1 MKHSHNSFIAL
12 AVAFVAAVVLAL
24 PVTALA
30 GEAGQFTASAPQSVS
45 YNGQEHHFKSTVKDK
60 NGKELV
66 EGTDFVRRYY
76 YTDQRSWNPSSE
88 TEWKDSDDG
97 MTAAGFVWEN
107 IHGIGKYEDYADN
120 SIRHS
125 VWTQYQLKVPNV
137 TMQEGE
143 EKPSLAAD
151 LNVLSGNPNN
161 PLNLSDF
168 ILSCDAAEKANYAP
182 GEYDI
187 TVATDPEKIPAPYTS
202 NTAKNRTGIGSLDY
216 EGYHYYQLVG
226 DDTSGFVQVQVI
238 PGKLTITPAYTQ
250 VNVTVAWKDSSNK
263 DGIRPSAEDFAKYL
277 TLTADGEP
285 TDAQAVIVENGDTY
299 NVVFDNVRK
308 YAYDENG
315 VRHEIAYQVTQTN
328 IDGYTTDNATVG
340 NEGTITNTHEIAA
353 APAEKPST
361 EKPAAKKTSRK
372 ALPQTGDQSA
382 NALAIVTLGAT
393 ALGAAI
399 VMKKRNEL

>member
-1 MKHSHNSFIAL
+1 MKHSHSRFIAL

-30 GEAGQFTASAPQSVS
+30 GEAGQFKASGPKSE
-45 YNGQEHHFKSTVKDK
+45 YYTGQEHHFKSTVKDK
-60 NGKELV
+60 NNNTLEEGK
-66 EGTDFVRRYY
+66 DFIRRYY
-76 YTDQRSWNPSSE
+76 YTDSRRWNPSST

-107 IHGIGKYEDYADN
+107 IHGIGEYEDYADN

-125 VWTQYQLKVPNV
+125 IWTQYQLKVPNV
-137 TMQEGE
+137 TMEEGE
-143 EKPSLAAD
+143 DIPSLTAD
-151 LNVLSGNPNN
+151 LNVLTGNPNN
-161 PLNLSDF
+161 PLSLSNF
-168 ILSCDAAEKANYAP
+168 ALSCDAAKKANYAP
-182 GEYDI
+182 GKYDI
-187 TVATDPEKIPAPYTS
+187 TVATDTEKIPEPYTS
-202 NTAKNRTGIGSLDY
+202 NSTETRTGIGSFDY

-226 DDTSGFVQVQVI
+226 DDTSGYVQVQVI
-238 PGKLTITPAYTQ
+238 PGKLTINEAHTN
-250 VNVTVAWKDSSNK
+250 VVVTVAWKDSSNK

-285 TDAQAVIVENGDTY
+285 TDAQAVVVENGDTY

-308 YAYDENG
+308 YAYNKEG
-315 VRHEIAYQVTQTN
+315 VRHEIAYQVTQAN
-328 IDGYTTDNATVG
+328 IDGYTTDNPTVNNG
-340 NEGTITNTHEIAA
+340 EVITNTHEIA

-372 ALPQTGDQSA
+372 AVPQTGDQSA
-382 NALAIVTLGAT
+382 NALAVVALGAT
-393 ALGAAI
+393 ALGAAV

>member
-1 MKHSHNSFIAL
+1 MKHSHNRIIAL

-30 GEAGQFTASAPQSVS
+30 GETGQFTASAPQSVS

-168 ILSCDAAEKANYAP
+168 ILSCDDAEKANYAP
-182 GEYDI
+182 GEYNI

-202 NTAKNRTGIGSLDY
+202 NSTQTRTGIGSLDY
-216 EGYHYYQLVG
+216 EGYHYYRLVG

-285 TDAQAVIVENGDTY
+285 IDAQAVIVENGDTY

-308 YAYDENG
+308 YAYNKEG
-315 VRHEIAYQVTQTN
+315 VRHEIAYQVTQAN

-382 NALAIVTLGAT
+382 NALAVVALGAT
-393 ALGAAI
+393 ALGAAV

>member
-1 MKHSHNSFIAL
+1 
-12 AVAFVAAVVLAL
+12 
-24 PVTALA
+24 
-30 GEAGQFTASAPQSVS
+30 
-45 YNGQEHHFKSTVKDK
+45 
-60 NGKELV
+60 
-66 EGTDFVRRYY
+66 
-76 YTDQRSWNPSSE
+76 
-88 TEWKDSDDG
+88 
-97 MTAAGFVWEN
+97 MT
-107 IHGIGKYEDYADN
+107 I
-120 SIRHS
+120 
-125 VWTQYQLKVPNV
+125 
-137 TMQEGE
+137 QEGE

-226 DDTSGFVQVQVI
+226 DDTSGYVQVQVI
-238 PGKLTITPAYTQ
+238 PGTLTITPAYTQ

-263 DGIRPSAEDFAKYL
+263 DG

-315 VRHEIAYQVTQTN
+315 VRHEIAYQVTQAN

-361 EKPAAKKTSRK
+361 EKPAAKKT
-372 ALPQTGDQSA
+372 T
-382 NALAIVTLGAT
+382 T
-393 ALGAAI
+393 
-399 VMKKRNEL
+399 KKEK

>member
-1 MKHSHNSFIAL
+1 
-12 AVAFVAAVVLAL
+12 
-24 PVTALA
+24 
-30 GEAGQFTASAPQSVS
+30 
-45 YNGQEHHFKSTVKDK
+45 
-60 NGKELV
+60 
-66 EGTDFVRRYY
+66 
-76 YTDQRSWNPSSE
+76 
-88 TEWKDSDDG
+88 

-125 VWTQYQLKVPNV
+125 VWTQYQLKVPNA

-143 EKPSLAAD
+143 EMPSLAAD

-202 NTAKNRTGIGSLDY
+202 TLTRTGIGSFDY

-226 DDTSGFVQVQVI
+226 DDTSGYVQVQVI
-238 PGKLTITPAYTQ
+238 PGKLTITPACTQ

-308 YAYDENG
+308 YAYNKEG
-315 VRHEIAYQVTQTN
+315 VRHEIAYQVTQAN

-340 NEGTITNTHEIAA
+340 NEGTITNTHEIAV

-372 ALPQTGDQSA
+372 AVPQTGDQSA
-382 NALAIVTLGAT
+382 NVLAVVALGAT
-393 ALGAAI
+393 VLGAAV

>member
-1 MKHSHNSFIAL
+1 MEGFRRWNDCRRLRVGEHSRHRQVRGLRRQLNSPQRL
-12 AVAFVAAVVLAL
+12 DAVSAQSPERDHTGGRGKAL
-24 PVTALA
+24 PRRR
-30 GEAGQFTASAPQSVS
+30 PQ
-45 YNGQEHHFKSTVKDK
+45 
-60 NGKELV
+60 
-66 EGTDFVRRYY
+66 R
-76 YTDQRSWNPSSE
+76 
-88 TEWKDSDDG
+88 
-97 MTAAGFVWEN
+97 
-107 IHGIGKYEDYADN
+107 
-120 SIRHS
+120 
-125 VWTQYQLKVPNV
+125 
-137 TMQEGE
+137 
-143 EKPSLAAD
+143 
-151 LNVLSGNPNN
+151 
-161 PLNLSDF
+161 
-168 ILSCDAAEKANYAP
+168 AERQPQQPPQPFNYAP

-226 DDTSGFVQVQVI
+226 DDTSGYVQVQVI
-238 PGKLTITPAYTQ
+238 PGTLTITPAYTQ

-315 VRHEIAYQVTQTN
+315 VRHEIAYQVTQAN

-382 NALAIVTLGAT
+382 NALAIVALGAT
-393 ALGAAI
+393 ALGAAV

>member
-1 MKHSHNSFIAL
+1 MHRHNKFVAL
-12 AVAFVAAVVLAL
+12 ALAFVAAVVLAM

-45 YNGQEHHFKSTVKDK
+45 YNGQEHHFKSTVTDK

-66 EGTDFVRRYY
+66 EGTDFVRQYY

-88 TEWKDSDDG
+88 TVWKDSDDG

-125 VWTQYQLKVPNV
+125 VWTQYQLKVQDV
-137 TMQEGE
+137 TMWESE
-143 EKPSLAAD
+143 AIPSLTAD
-151 LNVLSGNPNN
+151 LNVLTGNPND

-168 ILSCDAAEKANYAP
+168 ILNCDAAKKANYVP

-187 TVATDPEKIPAPYTS
+187 TVATDTEKIPEPYTS
-202 NTAKNRTGIGSLDY
+202 NTAKNRTGIGSFDY

-238 PGKLTITPAYTQ
+238 PGKLTIKPTYTN
-250 VNVTVAWKDSSNK
+250 VVVTVAWKDSSNK
-263 DGIRPSAEDFAKYL
+263 DGIRPSAEDFPKYL

-285 TDAQAVIVENGDTY
+285 TDAQAVIMENDDDTY
-299 NVVFDNVRK
+299 TVVFDNVRK

-315 VRHEIAYQVTQTN
+315 VRHEIDYKVTQAN
-328 IDGYTTDNATVG
+328 IDGYTTDNPTVSYG
-340 NEGTITNTHEIAA
+340 EYITNTHEIAA
-353 APAEKPST
+353 APAEKP
-361 EKPAAKKTSRK
+361 AAKKTSRK
-372 ALPQTGDQSA
+372 VVPQTGDQSA
-382 NALAIVTLGAT
+382 NALAVVALGAT
-393 ALGAAI
+393 VLGAAV

>member
-1 MKHSHNSFIAL
+1 MKHSHSRFVAL
-12 AVAFVAAVVLAL
+12 AVTFVAAVVLAL

-30 GEAGQFTASAPQSVS
+30 GEAGQFTASGPQTVA
-45 YNGQEHHFKSTVKDK
+45 YNGREHHFKSTVKDK
-60 NGKELV
+60 NGKELK
-66 EGTDFVRRYY
+66 EGTDFVRQYF
-76 YTDQRSWNPSSE
+76 YTDNYKWNPSDK

-97 MTAAGFVWEN
+97 MIAAGFVWEN
-107 IHGIGKYEDYADN
+107 IHGIGEYEDYADN
-120 SIRHS
+120 SIRHNIE
-125 VWTQYQLKVPNV
+125 TLYQLKVPNV

-143 EKPSLAAD
+143 EMPSLTAD

-168 ILSCDAAEKANYAP
+168 ILSCDAAKKANYAP
-182 GEYDI
+182 GEYNI
-187 TVATDPEKIPAPYTS
+187 TVATDPEKIPAPYE
-202 NTAKNRTGIGSLDY
+202 KNSTQTRTGIGSFDY
-216 EGYHYYQLVG
+216 KGYHYYQLIG
-226 DDTSGFVQVQVI
+226 DDTSGYVQVQVI
-238 PGKLTITPAYTQ
+238 PGTLTITTAYTQ

-299 NVVFDNVRK
+299 NVVFDNVQK

-315 VRHEIAYQVTQTN
+315 IRHEIAYQVTQAN

-372 ALPQTGDQSA
+372 AVPQTGDQSV
-382 NALAIVTLGAT
+382 NALAVVALGAT
-393 ALGAAI
+393 ALGAAV

>member
-1 MKHSHNSFIAL
+1 MKHSHSRFIAL

-30 GEAGQFTASAPQSVS
+30 GEAGQFKASAPQSES
-45 YNGQEHHFKSTVKDK
+45 YTGQEHHFKSTVKDK
-60 NGKELV
+60 NDKTLV
-66 EGTDFVRRYY
+66 EGVDFVRQYY
-76 YTDQRSWNPSSE
+76 YTDQRSWNPSSD

-107 IHGIGKYEDYADN
+107 IHGIGEYEDYADN

-125 VWTQYQLKVPNV
+125 VWTQYQLKVPDV
-137 TMQEGE
+137 TMKEGE
-143 EKPSLAAD
+143 AIPSLAAD
-151 LNVLSGNPNN
+151 LNVLTGNPNN
-161 PLNLSDF
+161 PLSLSDF
-168 ILSCDAAEKANYAP
+168 ILSCDGAEEANYAP

-202 NTAKNRTGIGSLDY
+202 NTAKNRTGIGSFDY

-226 DDTSGFVQVQVI
+226 DDTSGFVQVKVI
-238 PGKLTITPAYTQ
+238 PGKLTIKKAYTN
-250 VNVTVAWKDSSNK
+250 VVVTVAWKDSSNK
-263 DGIRPSAEDFAKYL
+263 DGIRPSAEDFPKYL

-285 TDAQAVIVENGDTY
+285 TDAQAVIMENDDTY
-299 NVVFDNVRK
+299 TVVFDNVPK
-308 YAYDENG
+308 YAYNEEG
-315 VRHEIAYQVTQTN
+315 VRHEIAYQVTQAN
-328 IDGYTTDNATVG
+328 IDGYTTNNATVG

-353 APAEKPST
+353 PAEKPSA

-372 ALPQTGDQSA
+372 AVPQTGDQSA
-382 NALAIVTLGAT
+382 NALAVVALGAT
-393 ALGAAI
+393 ALGAAV